1 MNADMR
7 GAAEPQ
13 AKRNISP
20 RRHGG
25 TEKSQSNSQKLK
37 VKTSTQ
43 RIKRKLLRARRAE
56 ENPECEN

>member
-20 RRHGG
+20 RRHGD
-25 TEKSQSNSQKLK
+25 TEKSQSNSQK
-37 VKTSTQ
+37 
-43 RIKRKLLRARRAE
+43 IKSQTLNTEDTE
-56 ENPECEN
+56 ENF